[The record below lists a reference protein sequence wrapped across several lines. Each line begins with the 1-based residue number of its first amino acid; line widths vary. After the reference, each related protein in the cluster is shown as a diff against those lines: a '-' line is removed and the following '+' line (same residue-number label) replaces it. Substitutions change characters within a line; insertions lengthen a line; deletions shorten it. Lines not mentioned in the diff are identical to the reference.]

1 MNSTT
6 IKIVL
11 FGAGSVGKSAVA
23 IRFVQGSFVDRYD
36 PTIEDL
42 YRKIISVDDRNFM
55 LEIMD
60 TAGTESFL
68 AMRDLYIKNAQGFV
82 LMYSIISRSTFTELE
97 QIKNQIINVKEESD
111 AKQVP
116 MILIGNKCDLE
127 SMREVSYEQG
137 EELAKAWGDCAFMET
152 SAKSFINIDEAF
164 EEVTRQVLR
173 KIPSMQGDV
182 TEIKKKKKSKC
193 IIL

>member
-23 IRFVQGSFVDRYD
+23 IRFVQGQFVEKYD

-42 YRKIISVDDRNFM
+42 YRRILSIDNQNFM

-68 AMRDLYIKNAQGFV
+68 AMRDLYIKNSQGFI
-82 LMYSIISRSTFTELE
+82 LLYSIIQQSTFRELE
-97 QIKNQIINVKEESD
+97 GIKEQILKVKDYVDARQI
-111 AKQVP
+111 P
-116 MILIGNKCDLE
+116 LILVGNKCDLE
-127 SMREVSYEQG
+127 SMREVTTEEG
-137 EELAKAWGDCAFMET
+137 ENLAKSWGDCAFMEA
-152 SAKSFINIDEAF
+152 SAKVYINI
-164 EEVTRQVLR
+164 EEIFAEITRQVLR
-173 KIPSMQGDV
+173 KLPSKESDV
-182 TEIKKKKKSKC
+182 IGKKKKKSRC

>member
-1 MNSTT
+1 
-6 IKIVL
+6 
-11 FGAGSVGKSAVA
+11 
-23 IRFVQGSFVDRYD
+23 
-36 PTIEDL
+36 
-42 YRKIISVDDRNFM
+42 
-55 LEIMD
+55 
-60 TAGTESFL
+60 
-68 AMRDLYIKNAQGFV
+68 
-82 LMYSIISRSTFTELE
+82 
-97 QIKNQIINVKEESD
+97 
-111 AKQVP
+111 